1 VTGGGGF
8 ATFRGTPR
16 AKRRATVRPNTP
28 PRRSPPVV
36 WAEGPFS
43 SGWTAVPGPNRT
55 AHRRSPAHFEV
66 PPPPRRAARAPRPG
80 RGATSRPKHITPS
93 LAASAPASRPTR
105 SSLAAVLTAT
115 IPLVFYLRRWRR
127 ARRPHRARPTGYEP
141 DGRIL
146 SKRINV
152 GHPKHHYYRRP
163 HHSTTPPTPPPTQRT
178 PPIPG
183 TPTSHQR
190 YPRGR
195 SRTPPLRGCA
205 SARTFPRLS
214 VCALPRVAY
223 VPDYY
228 NPTTQLHRSTQ

>member
-1 VTGGGGF
+1 MSELLVHSSAGGAVTGGGGF

-28 PRRSPPVV
+28 PRSSPPVV

-43 SGWTAVPGPNRT
+43 SGWTAVPGPPRT
-55 AHRRSPAHFEV
+55 AHRCSPPHFEV

-80 RGATSRPKHITPS
+80 RGATSRPKHVTPS

-127 ARRPHRARPTGYEP
+127 ARRPHRPRPTGYEP

-146 SKRINV
+146 ETNQC
-152 GHPKHHYYRRP
+152 RP
-163 HHSTTPPTPPPTQRT
+163 PEASL
-178 PPIPG
+178 IP
-183 TPTSHQR
+183 SN
-190 YPRGR
+190 
-195 SRTPPLRGCA
+195 PPLHY
-205 SARTFPRLS
+205 P
-214 VCALPRVAY
+214 V
-223 VPDYY
+223 
-228 NPTTQLHRSTQ
+228 NPTTDSKKPANPRYPNIPPALPSRSLTHPTPSWVR